1 MSIINGVLG
10 QLVGG
15 CFRNQITIDEKLDQ
29 KIRNVKIK
37 TAWEVMKRWTDVGY
51 VKRIET
57 LMEQFHLSYSRIESI
72 IKEED

>member
-1 MSIINGVLG
+1 MKLKHPDVLN
-10 QLVGG
+10 L
-15 CFRNQITIDEKLDQ
+15 IDDKLDQ

-51 VKRIET
+51 VKRVET
-57 LMEQFHLSYSRIESI
+57 LMEEYHLSYSRIESI

>member
-1 MSIINGVLG
+1 LSRKL
-10 QLVGG
+10 
-15 CFRNQITIDEKLDQ
+15 FRG
-29 KIRNVKIK
+29 IRNVKIK

-57 LMEQFHLSYSRIESI
+57 LMEEYHLSYSRIESV

>member
-1 MSIINGVLG
+1 MKLKHPDILNLIDDK
-10 QLVGG
+10 LVH
-15 CFRNQITIDEKLDQ
+15 

-57 LMEQFHLSYSRIESI
+57 LMEEYHLSYSRIESV